1 MNNGWLKLDDK
12 TFVYEYSRT
21 LRLVYLL
28 LAGTSTAS
36 LSGYSDGDTR
46 FA

>member
-28 LAGTSTAS
+28 LGRHVYRVIVR
-36 LSGYSDGDTR
+36 LLGR
-46 FA
+46 